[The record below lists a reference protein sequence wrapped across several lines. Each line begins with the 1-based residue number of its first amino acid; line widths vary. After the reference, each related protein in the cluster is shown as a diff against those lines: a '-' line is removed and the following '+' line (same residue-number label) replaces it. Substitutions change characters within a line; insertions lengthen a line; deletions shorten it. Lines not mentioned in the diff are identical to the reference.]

1 MQFVRRR
8 GRQNQGVTFALEN
21 LPKLVGEVFVPGEIE
36 DEISVERELLLLRR
50 HKSSPLL
57 R

>member
-1 MQFVRRR
+1 MILIPQ
-8 GRQNQGVTFALEN
+8 
-21 LPKLVGEVFVPGEIE
+21 LVGEVFVSGEIE

-50 HKSSPLL
+50 HKSSPLP